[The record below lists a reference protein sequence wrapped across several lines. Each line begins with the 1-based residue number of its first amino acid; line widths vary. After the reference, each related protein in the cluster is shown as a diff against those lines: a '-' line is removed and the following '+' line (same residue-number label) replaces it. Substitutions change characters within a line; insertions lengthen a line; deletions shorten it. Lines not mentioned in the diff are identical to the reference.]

1 MYDFITPIKDQLENG
16 FHEHCRMFML
26 IGRPAETPRFYNI
39 GDKDHDNK
47 RFQIASTQKSDLFFW
62 VEAPDDEYFDTIVY
76 SDLMEVWAQ
85 IRQWR
90 TQFLIENYPTID
102 PY

>member
-1 MYDFITPIKDQLENG
+1 MFDYITPIKDQLEAG

-26 IGRPAETPRFYNI
+26 IGRPHETPIFFNI
-39 GDKDHDNK
+39 GDKDYDNK
-47 RFQIASTQKSDLFFW
+47 RFKIQSTQNTGLFFW
-62 VEAPDDEYFDTIVY
+62 VDAPDDDYFETIVY

-85 IRQWR
+85 IKAWR
-90 TQFLIENYPTID
+90 TQFLIDNYPKID